1 MTDDLSNNEN
11 VIAVSFEEDS
21 KAYEAM
27 TLLKQLD
34 SQDQVDLEGAAVV
47 ERHDDGHVEIKDQVA
62 DEPLYGTAGGGVVG
76 LIIGI
81 LGGPLGVLIGGA
93 TGVLVGSLF
102 DVSDADSTESAL
114 SAISQSV
121 GAGRTALLAEVAEQ
135 STEVVDEAMRGLG
148 GEVLRRSVA
157 DVKAEIAATEKAQR
171 KAKREARHELHKAQH
186 EQHEHEIEAKIA
198 ELKAKLPKSA
208 PATTS

>member
-1 MTDDLSNNEN
+1 VTDDLSNSQN
-11 VIAVSFEEDS
+11 VIAVSFEENS
-21 KAYEAM
+21 KAYKAM

-34 SQDQVDLEGAAVV
+34 SQDQVDLSGAAVV
-47 ERHDDGHVEIKDQVA
+47 ERHDDGHVEVKDQVA
-62 DEPLYGTAGGGVVG
+62 DEPLYGTVGGGVVG

-81 LGGPLGVLIGGA
+81 IGGPLGVLIGGA

-102 DVSDADSTESAL
+102 DVGDADSTESAL

-121 GAGRTALLAEVAEQ
+121 ANGRTALLAEVAEQ

-157 DVKAEIAATEKAQR
+157 DVKAEIAAAEKAQR
-171 KAKREARHELHKAQH
+171 KAKREARHELNKARREH
-186 EQHEHEIEAKIA
+186 DEHEIQAKIA
-198 ELKAKLPKSA
+198 ELKSKLHKAA
-208 PATTS
+208 PATTP